1 MKIICSTCM
10 ISQMQ
15 LLQLA
20 DFLYQY
26 WRHTLLR
33 KYMTCQIC
41 FGCMSWSAPGYSCY
55 SYGRHWSHSYTHSIH
70 YKTEN
75 SCLQLKTKTKLIGKK
90 ERYSPNY
97 AEFNT
102 LMLRGRKT
110 FCYQQTPQLSRIECE
125 TQAFAFT
132 LMLSLNCVCNSQFQK
147 SANIE

>member
-1 MKIICSTCM
+1 MLYLYDLSNVAAPISRFSIPILEAYTVKKIHDLSD
-10 ISQMQ
+10 
-15 LLQLA
+15 L
-20 DFLYQY
+20 F
-26 WRHTLLR
+26 WP
-33 KYMTCQIC
+33 
-41 FGCMSWSAPGYSCY
+41 SWSAPGYSCY

-102 LMLRGRKT
+102 SMLRGRKT
-110 FCYQQTPQLSRIECE
+110 FCYQQTPQLSRIECQ

-132 LMLSLNCVCNSQFQK
+132 PMLSLNCVCKSQFQK